1 MGAWSVT
8 ITGNDTAQDLKS
20 EYQAAFFYNDVP
32 TALQKLDSYVRINF
46 NESDEE
52 EWCDYYYSLA
62 DYMWKHGILT
72 EEVRDRAV
80 EMIDSGFGLDIWAES
95 GDKTLLKR
103 KKVLAEFRE
112 KLLSPQPPKKK
123 IKVNLYLNPIFETGD
138 VVAIQLLTADK
149 DYVEKSRFSEE
160 FYREC
165 HGKYVVMRKVTDQ
178 ISYISGVEP
187 SVKDI
192 WAVFQLY
199 GKVFDECPTM
209 EDLKDVPIAE
219 TAKRLRSDDICEE
232 AKGTFSCESS
242 MFYFKKRKFQVIGN
256 DKINLPTMY
265 YRNIMVF
272 FSVKRP
278 WTNADKDLLDAICD

>member
-80 EMIDSGFGLDIWAES
+80 EMMNSGFGLDIWAES
-95 GDKTLLKR
+95 GEKTLLKR
-103 KKVLAEFRE
+103 KKVLAEFRD

-123 IKVNLYLNPIFETGD
+123 IKVNMYLNPIFETGD

-160 FYREC
+160 FYRDC
-165 HGKYVVMRKVTDQ
+165 HGKYVVMRKVTDE

-199 GKVFDECPTM
+199 GKVFDVCPTM
-209 EDLKDVPIAE
+209 EDLKGMPIAD
-219 TAKRLRSDDICEE
+219 TSKKLRSIDICEE

-242 MFYFKKRKFQVIGN
+242 MFYFKKRKYQVIGN

-272 FSVKRP
+272 FSVTRP
-278 WTNADKDLLDAICD
+278 WTNADTDLLNAICD